1 VDLGLEG
8 KVALV
13 TGASR
18 GLGLATARALAREG
32 CRLAI
37 CARGE
42 EGLREAAAE
51 LTAAG
56 ADVLALPL
64 DITDAAAG
72 ERLVAAAR
80 ERFGGLDVLVNSA
93 GSNRRAPFVDL
104 ADADWQAVLE
114 ANFTAHV
121 RVSRA
126 AVASMRE
133 RRGGVILFVASL
145 FGREAG
151 GPDLAAYNSTKSAL
165 ISLAKIM
172 SLELA
177 SDGIRV
183 LSVAPGS
190 IRFPGGSWDRRA
202 LADPEGI
209 AEFVRRNLPFGR
221 FGTAEEVA
229 DVIAFLAS
237 PRASWIAGACVAVD
251 GAQSR
256 SLI

>member
-1 VDLGLEG
+1 VDLGLAG

-18 GLGLATARALAREG
+18 GLGLAMARALAREG

-42 EGLREAAAE
+42 EALRGAQAE
-51 LTAAG
+51 LAALG
-56 ADVLALPL
+56 AEVLALPVDL
-64 DITDAAAG
+64 AEAAAG
-72 ERLVAAAR
+72 ERLAAAVG
-80 ERFGGLDVLVNSA
+80 ERFGGLDILINNA
-93 GSNRRAPFVDL
+93 GTNRRAPFVAL
-104 ADADWQAVLE
+104 TDADWEAVLE
-114 ANFTAHV
+114 ANFSAHV

-126 AVASMRE
+126 LVPTLRE
-133 RRGGVILFVASL
+133 RGGGVIVFIASL

-151 GPDLAAYNSTKSAL
+151 GADLAAYNSTKSAL

-172 SLELA
+172 ALELA
-177 SDGIRV
+177 PDGVRV

-229 DVIAFLAS
+229 DVVAFLAS
-237 PRASWIAGACVAVD
+237 PRASWVAGACIAVD
-251 GAQSR
+251 GGQSR
-256 SLI
+256 SLV

>member
-1 VDLGLEG
+1 MDLGLDG
-8 KVALV
+8 KIGLV

-18 GLGLATARALAREG
+18 GLGLATARSLAHEG

-42 EGLREAAAE
+42 EGLRTAAAE
-51 LTAAG
+51 LVQGG
-56 ADVLALPL
+56 AEVLALPL
-64 DITDAAAG
+64 DITEPAAA
-72 ERLVAAAR
+72 ERLLAAVA
-80 ERFGGLDVLVNSA
+80 ERFGGLDILVNSA
-93 GSNRRAPFVDL
+93 GANRRAPFVELTD
-104 ADADWQAVLE
+104 DDWQAVLA
-114 ANFTAHV
+114 ANVTAHA

-126 AVASMRE
+126 AVPLLRA
-133 RRGGVILFVASL
+133 RGGGVVLFIASL

-172 SLELA
+172 ALELA
-177 SDGIRV
+177 ADGIRV

-209 AEFVRRNLPFGR
+209 AEFVRRSLPFGR

-229 DVIAFLAS
+229 DVVTFLAS
-237 PRASWIAGACVAVD
+237 PRASWVAGACVAID